1 MFCSKCGQPTSAGQ
15 HFCSSCGSV
24 QATEPANFTPAATQV
39 YPFTPPAGQNYL
51 QVGGGILFFCVIQV
65 VFGAVLLFNHHSG
78 IPMENWL
85 SRLFTL
91 FGIVVAILLAFRMN
105 YALDLLKTF
114 LFTSM
119 LFNSIVILQHFWAPN
134 ARFGNFDTGLPFRQI
149 VIATIWFLY
158 FRNSLRV
165 KATYGRNI

>member
-1 MFCSKCGQPTSAGQ
+1 
-15 HFCSSCGSV
+15 
-24 QATEPANFTPAATQV
+24 
-39 YPFTPPAGQNYL
+39 
-51 QVGGGILFFCVIQV
+51 
-65 VFGAVLLFNHHSG
+65 
-78 IPMENWL
+78 MENWL

>member
-1 MFCSKCGQPTSAGQ
+1 MFCSNCGQPVSTGQ
-15 HFCSSCGSV
+15 PFCSSCGSA
-24 QATEPANFTPAATQV
+24 QRIEQGTRAIPNAYSFSPKGEHQL
-39 YPFTPPAGQNYL
+39 L

-78 IPMENWL
+78 TPMENWL

-91 FGIVVAILLAFRMN
+91 FGIVVAIFLAFRMN
-105 YALDLLKTF
+105 YALDLLKTY

-119 LFNSIVILQHFWAPN
+119 LFNSIVIFQHFSAPN
-134 ARFGNFDTGLPFRQI
+134 AGFGNLDTGLPFRQI